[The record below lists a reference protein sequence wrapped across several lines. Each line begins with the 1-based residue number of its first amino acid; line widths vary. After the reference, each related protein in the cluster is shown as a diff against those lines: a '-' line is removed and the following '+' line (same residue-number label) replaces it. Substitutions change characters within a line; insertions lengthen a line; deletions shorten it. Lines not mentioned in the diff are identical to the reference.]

1 MVHLQP
7 QTEKLILEKVNTKK
21 SSNEVP
27 PMNTYYVTVILNEL
41 TEIIAINA
49 EDYDTACQSAL
60 ASYGENVLNVTPAL

>member
-1 MVHLQP
+1 M
-7 QTEKLILEKVNTKK
+7 K
-21 SSNEVP
+21 
-27 PMNTYYVTVILNEL
+27 TYYVTVILNEL